1 MELNE
6 KWTIWS
12 HGLSDNNW
20 NNDSYKK
27 IVDIN
32 NLLDLKLVSDT
43 LNNDILLDSMIF
55 LMKDTIFP
63 TWEDPLNQ
71 NGCTA
76 SYRIADS
83 NLLNILM
90 IELIT
95 LNLFKNTNDCD
106 KINGLSISSKKKFYI
121 LKIWF
126 KYDNKD
132 CSNII
137 KTIHPLLSSKNC
149 RLKRNINQY

>member
-1 MELNE
+1 
-6 KWTIWS
+6 
-12 HGLSDNNW
+12 
-20 NNDSYKK
+20 
-27 IVDIN
+27 
-32 NLLDLKLVSDT
+32 
-43 LNNDILLDSMIF
+43 
-55 LMKDTIFP
+55 MKDTIFP

-76 SYRIADS
+76 SYRITDS
-83 NLLNILM
+83 NLLNLLM

-126 KYDNKD
+126 KDDIKD